1 MKLLHITVAL
11 ILTAVTSLTEA
22 SSQWNLNQQDSALN
36 FISTK
41 KASIAETNTFKSFT
55 GSITPEGDV
64 SIKIDLGSVET
75 NIPIRNERMQ
85 KYLFNT
91 DQFATATATTKID
104 SKIINQLKAG
114 ESVQQNV
121 PFELS
126 LHGKS
131 VKLSV
136 DVSVILL
143 NDNELMVN
151 SVSPAIVNAA
161 QFDLLAGINKLKE
174 LAGLDSISTAVPVAF
189 NLKFT
194 RAE

>member
-11 ILTAVTSLTEA
+11 ILTSVSSLTEA
-22 SSQWNLNQQDSALN
+22 SSEWNLNQQQSALS

-55 GSITPEGDV
+55 GSISAKGEV
-64 SIKIDLGSVET
+64 FIQIDLSSVET

-85 KYLFNT
+85 KHLFNT
-91 DQFATATATTKID
+91 DKFATATATTKIEP
-104 SKIINQLKAG
+104 KVINQLKPG
-114 ESVQQNV
+114 DSLQLQV
-121 PFELS
+121 PFNLA

-131 VKLSV
+131 INLTADISV
-136 DVSVILL
+136 VLL
-143 NDNELMVN
+143 NENELMV
-151 SVSPAIVNAA
+151 SAVSPVIVNAG

-189 NLKFT
+189 NLKFV